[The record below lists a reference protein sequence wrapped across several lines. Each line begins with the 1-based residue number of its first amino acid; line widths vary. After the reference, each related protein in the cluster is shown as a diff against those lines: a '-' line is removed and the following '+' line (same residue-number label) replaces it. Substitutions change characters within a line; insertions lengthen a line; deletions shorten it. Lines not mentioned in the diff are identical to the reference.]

1 MIETDCKHLK
11 DLRLLRSVSSPAAEL
26 RWDPRGMIW
35 LAFLCMIAS
44 LVVLGCDREVRAL
57 DTLPPDVEATIEAAM
72 ASATSKE
79 TPESLP
85 DIRATVEAAV
95 ASALSGETPAP
106 FPDIRA
112 TVEAAMASA
121 LPREDPTS
129 LPDIDATV
137 QARVEATLT
146 AIPTPSPEPM
156 RTPSSVPVETP
167 SPTPTSNPAVSTV
180 DSLPT
185 DYYEGPEIAKV
196 VAQDGGSM
204 VVVLLTEPVHVRGR
218 IWLETSGGTTTIAE
232 GGGSRVLVFRA
243 GNLTGSVEIQN
254 FGYGLGAAIR
264 DIDGNDADTGF
275 EPLDWSIGD
284 QPIGWSSD
292 EDPSAP
298 PRVEDIS
305 TDGEYWRVAFTK
317 PVYVDGDVELYTS
330 GGSQELIFR
339 PDRLSAT
346 HVLVFG
352 GAPDWLL
359 YDDYV
364 TIRSLRFGENHHS
377 IRGVDGR
384 VAEVAFEPVTWYG
397 FPKSLAPTMTDCVHD
412 AYRLAGNEYSG
423 YDDIDLIRA
432 DTIAGTDPSTLTDRE
447 RFAWYEYFHNQGYR
461 LRHSCIALWSEELTE
476 ENAERRN
483 GDFVGCVSY
492 VANRAREEL
501 DGDLDSDIAWLDTL
515 VLLGRPYLSLG
526 ATERLVLR
534 SQIEGRS
541 ECRAYYPQLF
551 SGRWVPFFEPNE
563 E

>member
-1 MIETDCKHLK
+1 MCLIAACF
-11 DLRLLRSVSSPAAEL
+11 LLA
-26 RWDPRGMIW
+26 
-35 LAFLCMIAS
+35 
-44 LVVLGCDREVRAL
+44 CDREVRSVG
-57 DTLPPDVEATIEAAM
+57 TSPPDVDATIEAAV
-72 ASATSKE
+72 ASAMARE
-79 TPESLP
+79 APESLP
-85 DIRATVEAAV
+85 DIGATVEAAM
-95 ASALSGETPAP
+95 ASPQPGETPAP
-106 FPDIRA
+106 LPDIRA

-129 LPDIDATV
+129 LPNIAATV

-146 AIPTPSPEPM
+146 AIPTPSPEPV

-167 SPTPTSNPAVSTV
+167 SPTPASKPAVSTM
-180 DSLPT
+180 DFLPT
-185 DYYEGPEIAKV
+185 DYYEGPGIAKV
-196 VAQDGGSM
+196 VAQDGGNM
-204 VVVLLTEPVHVRGR
+204 VVVLLTEPVHVRGM
-218 IWLETSGGTTTIAE
+218 IWLETSGGRTAIAE

-254 FGYGLGAAIR
+254 FGYGEGAALR

-298 PRVEDIS
+298 PRVEGIS
-305 TDGEYWRVAFTK
+305 TDGEHWRVAFTK

-330 GGSQELIFR
+330 GGSQALIVR
-339 PDRLSAT
+339 PDRSSAT

-359 YDDYV
+359 YDNYV

-384 VAEVAFEPVTWYG
+384 VAEVTFEPVTLYG
-397 FPKSLAPTMTDCVHD
+397 FPRPLSPTMTDCVHD
-412 AYRLAGNEYSG
+412 AYRLAGSEYSG

-432 DTIAGTDPSTLTDRE
+432 DTIAGTDPTTLTDRE

-492 VANRAREEL
+492 VDNRAREEL
-501 DGDLDSDIAWLDTL
+501 DGDLNSDIAWLDAL
-515 VLLGRPYLSLG
+515 VLLGRPYLSLS

-551 SGRWVPFFEPNE
+551 IGRWVPIFAPNDE
-563 E
+563 